1 MDRTAASHPGATAT
15 PRGYLRYLGYALAGA
30 AGVVVWLLLAAQPA
44 QAADEPR
51 PLHDLTSRLVQ
62 DTARPAVTAATS
74 AVRRTAAAPAA
85 RPLSEPIEALATRL
99 EQSTERATDDLVVAV
114 ARTETALATAVRPER
129 LRPLTDIAD
138 QNTAATSAAPT
149 VGAVDRA
156 SRSASDASTAPI
168 VPPVAAANRP
178 AVEPTAAWAAHLAGP
193 SAAPSATAEATPQPD
208 PPAGL
213 YGEPGETVLAA
224 SWAPGGA
231 GTAVLT
237 SSLAT
242 PADRPAAGV
251 LAQHRLRAGTTG
263 PLPGHTPD

>member
-1 MDRTAASHPGATAT
+1 MDRTAASYPGATAA

-44 QAADEPR
+44 QAAEEPR
-51 PLHDLTSRLVQ
+51 PLHELTSRLVQ

-74 AVRRTAAAPAA
+74 AVRRTAAVPAA
-85 RPLSEPIEALATRL
+85 RPLREPVETLATRL
-99 EQSTERATDDLVVAV
+99 EQTTERATDDLVVAV

-138 QNTAATSAAPT
+138 QDTAATSAAPT

-156 SRSASDASTAPI
+156 SRSASDASI
-168 VPPVAAANRP
+168 MPPVAAASRP
-178 AVEPTAAWAAHLAGP
+178 AVEPIAAWAAHVAGP

-208 PPAGL
+208 PPAGP

-224 SWAPGGA
+224 SGAPGAA

-237 SSLAT
+237 SSFAT
-242 PADRPAAGV
+242 PADRPTAGV